1 VADHSLVAENK
12 MLQKR
17 LHAEEAKARQDLR

>member
-12 MLQKR
+12 MLKKR